1 MYSEQIKSAL
11 IAGVFST
18 FVLGFLAWLNYMG
31 DYGIWLMAPFGAT
44 AVLVFGVP
52 QSPLAKPKN
61 VIGGHMLTAMIGV
74 VFSYYSAD
82 SADSAI
88 MIGLAVGIAIT
99 LMIITKT
106 IHPAAGANPI
116 LIIESGQSWDFLI
129 MPVLAGTVFIVLSGF
144 VARWIIQY
152 LMDNKYKKTA

>member
-1 MYSEQIKSAL
+1 MHSEQIKSAL

-18 FVLGFLAWLNYMG
+18 FVLAFLAWLNYMG

-82 SADSAI
+82 SAI

-99 LMIITKT
+99 LMMITKT

-116 LIIESGQSWDFLI
+116 LIIESSQSWDFLI
-129 MPVLAGTVFIVLSGF
+129 MPVLAGTVFIVVCGF
-144 VARWIIQY
+144 VATWFLELLIET
-152 LMDNKYKKTA
+152 KHKKTA

>member
-1 MYSEQIKSAL
+1 MHSEQIKSAL

-31 DYGIWLMAPFGAT
+31 DYGIWLMALFGAA
-44 AVLVFGVP
+44 AVLVFGVS
-52 QSPLAKPKN
+52 QSPLAMPKN

-74 VFSYYSAD
+74 VFSYY

-144 VARWIIQY
+144 VARWFIQY

>member
-1 MYSEQIKSAL
+1 
-11 IAGVFST
+11 
-18 FVLGFLAWLNYMG
+18 
-31 DYGIWLMAPFGAT
+31 
-44 AVLVFGVP
+44 
-52 QSPLAKPKN
+52 
-61 VIGGHMLTAMIGV
+61 
-74 VFSYYSAD
+74 
-82 SADSAI
+82 

>member
-1 MYSEQIKSAL
+1 MHSEQIKSVL

-52 QSPLAKPKN
+52 QSPLAMSKN
-61 VIGGHMLTAMIGV
+61 VIGRHMLTGMIGV
-74 VFSYYSAD
+74 VFSSY

-144 VARWIIQY
+144 VARWFIQY

>member
-1 MYSEQIKSAL
+1 MHSEQIKSAL

-18 FVLGFLAWLNYMG
+18 FVLAFLAWLNYMG

-74 VFSYYSAD
+74 VFSYYN
-82 SADSAI
+82 ADSAI

-99 LMIITKT
+99 LMMITKT

-116 LIIESGQSWDFLI
+116 LIIESSQSWDFLI
-129 MPVLAGTVFIVLSGF
+129 MPVLAGTVFIVVCGF
-144 VARWIIQY
+144 VVTWFLELLIET
-152 LMDNKYKKTA
+152 KHKKTA

>member
-1 MYSEQIKSAL
+1 MHSEQLKSAL

-18 FVLGFLAWLNYMG
+18 FVLAFLAWLNYMG

-82 SADSAI
+82 SAI

-99 LMIITKT
+99 LMMITKT

-116 LIIESGQSWDFLI
+116 LIIESSQSWGFLI
-129 MPVLAGTVFIVLSGF
+129 MPVLAGTVFIVVCGF
-144 VARWIIQY
+144 VATWFLELLIET
-152 LMDNKYKKTA
+152 KHKKTA

>member
-1 MYSEQIKSAL
+1 
-11 IAGVFST
+11 
-18 FVLGFLAWLNYMG
+18 MG

-52 QSPLAKPKN
+52 QSPLAMPKN

-74 VFSYYSAD
+74 AFSYY

>member
-1 MYSEQIKSAL
+1 
-11 IAGVFST
+11 
-18 FVLGFLAWLNYMG
+18 MG

-99 LMIITKT
+99 LMMITKT

-116 LIIESGQSWDFLI
+116 LIIESSQSWDFLI
-129 MPVLAGTVFIVLSGF
+129 MPVLAGTVFIVVCGF
-144 VARWIIQY
+144 VATWFLELLIET
-152 LMDNKYKKTA
+152 KHKKTA

>member
-1 MYSEQIKSAL
+1 
-11 IAGVFST
+11 
-18 FVLGFLAWLNYMG
+18 MG

-82 SADSAI
+82 SAI

-106 IHPAAGANPI
+106 IHLAAGANPI

-129 MPVLAGTVFIVLSGF
+129 MPVLAETVFIVVCGF
-144 VARWIIQY
+144 VARWFIQY

>member
-52 QSPLAKPKN
+52 QSPLAMPKN

-74 VFSYYSAD
+74 AFSYY

>member
-1 MYSEQIKSAL
+1 MHSEQIKSAL

-52 QSPLAKPKN
+52 QSPLAMPKN

-74 VFSYYSAD
+74 AFSYY

-144 VARWIIQY
+144 VARWFIQY

>member
-1 MYSEQIKSAL
+1 MHSEQIKSVL
-11 IAGVFST
+11 IAGFFST
-18 FVLGFLAWLNYMG
+18 FVLGFLAWLNYLG
-31 DYGIWLMAPFGAT
+31 DYGIWLMVLFGAA
-44 AVLVFGVP
+44 AVLVFGVS
-52 QSPLAKPKN
+52 QSPLAMPKN

-74 VFSYYSAD
+74 VFSYY

-144 VARWIIQY
+144 VARWFIQY

>member
-1 MYSEQIKSAL
+1 MHSEQIKSAL

-18 FVLGFLAWLNYMG
+18 FVLAFLAWLNYMG

-74 VFSYYSAD
+74 AFSYY

-144 VARWIIQY
+144 VARWFIQY

>member
-1 MYSEQIKSAL
+1 MHSEQIKSAL

-52 QSPLAKPKN
+52 QSPLAMPKN

-74 VFSYYSAD
+74 VFSYY

-144 VARWIIQY
+144 VTRWFIQY

>member
-1 MYSEQIKSAL
+1 
-11 IAGVFST
+11 
-18 FVLGFLAWLNYMG
+18 MG

-52 QSPLAKPKN
+52 QSPLAMPKN

-82 SADSAI
+82 SAI

-106 IHPAAGANPI
+106 IHLAAGANPI

-144 VARWIIQY
+144 VARWFIQY

>member
-1 MYSEQIKSAL
+1 
-11 IAGVFST
+11 
-18 FVLGFLAWLNYMG
+18 MG

-52 QSPLAKPKN
+52 QSPLARPKN
-61 VIGGHMLTAMIGV
+61 VIGGHMLTAMIGI
-74 VFSYYSAD
+74 VFSYY

-99 LMIITKT
+99 LMMITKT

-116 LIIESGQSWDFLI
+116 LIIESSQSWDFLI
-129 MPVLAGTVFIVLSGF
+129 MPVLAGTVFIVLCGL
-144 VARWIIQY
+144 VATWFFEAIDR
-152 LMDNKYKKTA
+152 N

>member
-1 MYSEQIKSAL
+1 MHSEQIKSAL

-18 FVLGFLAWLNYMG
+18 FVLAFLAWLNYMG

-82 SADSAI
+82 SAI

-99 LMIITKT
+99 LMMITKT

-116 LIIESGQSWDFLI
+116 LIIESSQSWDFLI
-129 MPVLAGTVFIVLSGF
+129 MPVLAGTVFIVVCGF
-144 VARWIIQY
+144 VATWFLQLLIET
-152 LMDNKYKKTA
+152 KHKKTA

>member
-52 QSPLAKPKN
+52 QSPLAMPKN

>member
-1 MYSEQIKSAL
+1 
-11 IAGVFST
+11 
-18 FVLGFLAWLNYMG
+18 
-31 DYGIWLMAPFGAT
+31 
-44 AVLVFGVP
+44 
-52 QSPLAKPKN
+52 
-61 VIGGHMLTAMIGV
+61 MLTAMIGV
-74 VFSYYSAD
+74 VFSYY
-82 SADSAI
+82 SAI

-144 VARWIIQY
+144 VARWFIQY
-152 LMDNKYKKTA
+152 LMDNKYKKPLNAVSFIQSTQLIKQHREVGGNRDLCEQAQLSKALLLCSLLRFV

>member
-1 MYSEQIKSAL
+1 MHSEQIKSAL

-18 FVLGFLAWLNYMG
+18 FVLAFLAWLNYMG

-52 QSPLAKPKN
+52 QSPLAMPKN
-61 VIGGHMLTAMIGV
+61 VIGGYMLTAMIGV
-74 VFSYYSAD
+74 VFSYY

-144 VARWIIQY
+144 VARWFIQN

>member
-1 MYSEQIKSAL
+1 MHSEQIKSAL

-18 FVLGFLAWLNYMG
+18 FVLAFLAWLNYMG

-52 QSPLAKPKN
+52 QSPLAMPKN

-82 SADSAI
+82 SAI

-99 LMIITKT
+99 LMMITKT

-116 LIIESGQSWDFLI
+116 LIIESSQSWDFLI
-129 MPVLAGTVFIVLSGF
+129 MPVLAGTVFIVVCGF
-144 VARWIIQY
+144 VATWFLQLLIET
-152 LMDNKYKKTA
+152 KHKKTA

>member
-1 MYSEQIKSAL
+1 
-11 IAGVFST
+11 
-18 FVLGFLAWLNYMG
+18 MG

-82 SADSAI
+82 SAI

-99 LMIITKT
+99 LMMITKT

-116 LIIESGQSWDFLI
+116 LIIESSQSWDFLI
-129 MPVLAGTVFIVLSGF
+129 MPVLAGTVFIVVCGF
-144 VARWIIQY
+144 VATCFLQLLIET
-152 LMDNKYKKTA
+152 KHKKTA

>member
-1 MYSEQIKSAL
+1 MSRETKQAQISASL
-11 IAGVFST
+11 LSKC
-18 FVLGFLAWLNYMG
+18 LYK
-31 DYGIWLMAPFGAT
+31 
-44 AVLVFGVP
+44 
-52 QSPLAKPKN
+52 SPLAMPKN
-61 VIGGHMLTAMIGV
+61 VIGGHILTAMIGV
-74 VFSYYSAD
+74 VFSYY

-144 VARWIIQY
+144 VARWFIQY

>member
-1 MYSEQIKSAL
+1 
-11 IAGVFST
+11 
-18 FVLGFLAWLNYMG
+18 
-31 DYGIWLMAPFGAT
+31 
-44 AVLVFGVP
+44 
-52 QSPLAKPKN
+52 
-61 VIGGHMLTAMIGV
+61 MLTAMIGV

-82 SADSAI
+82 SAI

-99 LMIITKT
+99 FMIITKT

-144 VARWIIQY
+144 VARWFIQY

>member
-1 MYSEQIKSAL
+1 
-11 IAGVFST
+11 
-18 FVLGFLAWLNYMG
+18 MG
-31 DYGIWLMAPFGAT
+31 DYGIWLMAPFGAP

-52 QSPLAKPKN
+52 QSPLAMPKN
-61 VIGGHMLTAMIGV
+61 VIGGHILTAMIGV
-74 VFSYYSAD
+74 VFSYY

-144 VARWIIQY
+144 VARWFIQY